1 MARRCLG
8 ALLES
13 QSVRDCFTDGS
24 VMQVI
29 SEAAAVHGVTLN
41 SDASTKLGQGGK
53 KMQVCQKCDAGI
65 YLTIDVF
72 ICVCI
77 F

>member
-1 MARRCLG
+1 MS
-8 ALLES
+8 ALLGS
-13 QSVRDCFTDGS
+13 QSVCDCFTDGS

-29 SEAAAVHGVTLN
+29 SEAATVHGVTLN
-41 SDASTKLGQGGK
+41 IDASTKLGQVGK
-53 KMQVCQKCDAGI
+53 KMQVCQKGNAGI

-72 ICVCI
+72 YICVCI